1 MPDATVILLSSKRLD
16 NDPILT
22 RQSDNS
28 GVFEF
33 TSLEPGQYEILA
45 LTGLYA
51 GEASDPAFVAN
62 HTSQASEVEVE
73 ANESRAVNLKANSA
87 H

>member
-1 MPDATVILLSSKRLD
+1 MILLSSKRLD
-16 NDPILT
+16 TDPILT

-33 TSLEPGQYEILA
+33 TSLDPGKYEILA
-45 LTGLYA
+45 LSGLYA

-62 HTSQASEVEVE
+62 HASLASEVEV
-73 ANESRAVNLKANSA
+73 AAKESRTVNLKVNSA